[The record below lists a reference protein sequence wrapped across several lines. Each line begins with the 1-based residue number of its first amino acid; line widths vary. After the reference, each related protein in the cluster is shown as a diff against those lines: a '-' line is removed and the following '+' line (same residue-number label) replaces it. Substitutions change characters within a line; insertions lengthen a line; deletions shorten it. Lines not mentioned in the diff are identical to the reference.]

1 MQKRQICEEIKAL
14 SREKSHVYKDLYD
27 ASPENAVLRQK
38 MERVTRTWARY
49 ATKIVK
55 QNKNIFFGRFWVKGH
70 PAILT
75 KFSAQNC
82 YLHRGTRPQNC
93 NRRYNRRCNRLCVL
107 SQNHRP
113 QCLFTFLRMGIIP
126 PRRITAGSTPTVIFF
141 CDCWNYR
148 KPMSQALGVV
158 PIPFR
163 CNKKNKKTAMESSD
177 QVNALKMRLTTA
189 PIWFGDKL
197 LGISGHLFLLH
208 S

>member
-1 MQKRQICEEIKAL
+1 MTPLPKMLFCDK
-14 SREKSHVYKDLYD
+14 KW
-27 ASPENAVLRQK
+27 NVLHGPGI
-38 MERVTRTWARY
+38 TWPRY

-141 CDCWNYR
+141 AIVGTTASLCSKRSASCQ
-148 KPMSQALGVV
+148 SLFAV
-158 PIPFR
+158 I
-163 CNKKNKKTAMESSD
+163 KKTKKTAMESSD

-208 S
+208 F